1 MSGTR
6 VLVTGGAGFIGSAV
20 SRRLASAGLQVRV
33 LDDLSTGRAEYCDD
47 GWELHVGDVAERA
60 AVDEAVA
67 GCDAVVHLAAF
78 VSVPASFD
86 RPEECERT
94 NVEGTRVVLDA
105 CQRHAVRKLVFA
117 SSCAVYAET
126 SDPVRREGDA
136 PGPGNPYAESK
147 LEGERLLGAAA
158 QASAALRFFNVYG
171 PRQSAGSG
179 YAAAIPNFMHAAVSG
194 DALRIF
200 GDGRQT
206 RDFVFVGDVV
216 RANLLALERDEA
228 SGRVYNVGTGRS
240 TPVLELAETVV
251 RLAGSGSE
259 LRFEPARA
267 GDARAAEA
275 DVRRAASEL
284 EWRAGTSLEDGL
296 RETLAWWQESTP
308 AA

>member
-20 SRRLASAGLQVRV
+20 CRRLAAAGLQVRV
-33 LDDLSTGRAEYCDD
+33 LDDLSTGRAEHCEDA
-47 GWELHVGDVAERA
+47 WELHVGDVAERG
-60 AVDEAVA
+60 AVDEATA

-86 RPEECERT
+86 RPEECQRT

-105 CQRHAVRKLVFA
+105 CRRHGVRKLVFA

-126 SDPVRREGDA
+126 GDPVRREGDA
-136 PGPGNPYAESK
+136 PGPSNPYAESK
-147 LEGERLLGAAA
+147 LEGERLLGAAD
-158 QASAALRFFNVYG
+158 QASTALRFFNVYG
-171 PRQSAGSG
+171 PRQPAGSG
-179 YAAAIPNFMHAAVSG
+179 YAAAVPNFMHAAVSG
-194 DALRIF
+194 EDLCIF

-206 RDFVFVGDVV
+206 RDFVFVGDVAEAV
-216 RANLLALERDEA
+216 YRAAA
-228 SGRVYNVGTGRS
+228 GSATGVYNVGTGRS

-251 RLAGSGSE
+251 RLAGSVSS

-275 DVRRAASEL
+275 DVRRAARAL
-284 EWRAGTSLEDGL
+284 EWCAATSLEEGL
-296 RETLAWWQESTP
+296 RETLAWWREAAP